1 MNKEQIIEVLNKW
14 NFWNKNFDV
23 GVQRNSYLENL
34 KKLVKT
40 GQIVAVTGVR
50 RSGKS
55 TLLKQFIQ
63 MQIVQGEEKT
73 LFLYVNLE
81 EPTFTGLLSLE
92 FLNTIYQ
99 AYLEI
104 LKPKSKPYIILDEV
118 QKVPEWEKFVRGI
131 HEKNEAH
138 ILISG
143 SASHIVEGNMGVL
156 LTGRWVHLKVYPL
169 SFKEFLSF
177 KNIQVQNTLDI
188 LSQNTIIKGFL
199 REYLEFGGFPL
210 AVLTSEK
217 EEILNRYF
225 DDIVTRDVSE
235 KYHIRKTEKVK
246 TLAKYYLTTFSSRV
260 SYRNI
265 SSFIGLSLDS
275 VERYSSYLTES
286 SLIYFVKKFSYSLLQ
301 QEKNQ
306 RKVYGSDTGLI
317 NSASLKFSENIG
329 KLYENTTF
337 LHLCRQEKEVYYYA
351 GKKECDFV
359 IKEGKNVTQVIQV
372 AYIIHENKKREV
384 EGLLEAMTFFKLQK
398 GTILTENVETEEK
411 IEGKTILYKP
421 LWKWLLQ

>member
-143 SASHIVEGNMGVL
+143 SASHIVEGNM
-156 LTGRWVHLKVYPL
+156 
-169 SFKEFLSF
+169 
-177 KNIQVQNTLDI
+177 
-188 LSQNTIIKGFL
+188 
-199 REYLEFGGFPL
+199 
-210 AVLTSEK
+210 
-217 EEILNRYF
+217 
-225 DDIVTRDVSE
+225 
-235 KYHIRKTEKVK
+235 
-246 TLAKYYLTTFSSRV
+246 
-260 SYRNI
+260 
-265 SSFIGLSLDS
+265 
-275 VERYSSYLTES
+275 
-286 SLIYFVKKFSYSLLQ
+286 
-301 QEKNQ
+301 
-306 RKVYGSDTGLI
+306 
-317 NSASLKFSENIG
+317 
-329 KLYENTTF
+329 
-337 LHLCRQEKEVYYYA
+337 
-351 GKKECDFV
+351 
-359 IKEGKNVTQVIQV
+359 
-372 AYIIHENKKREV
+372 
-384 EGLLEAMTFFKLQK
+384 
-398 GTILTENVETEEK
+398 
-411 IEGKTILYKP
+411 
-421 LWKWLLQ
+421 